1 MKRKLVLLLVT
12 FAFIFF
18 TVKAVDIMIRYN
30 MDWLEYIKYSRS
42 ISYEEKLY
50 IQNEDL
56 VFGTYN
62 DKVPLS
68 FLDDTGLLKG
78 IIMDFIS
85 QISIEAET
93 EIKTKAMTENTLK
106 ESILIGKIDI
116 ATIER
121 NEENEEIYDF
131 TEPLYVLHGKVL
143 VNADSNIEKLSDLK
157 NIKLA
162 VIDEISI
169 INAAE
174 SYFNDNQNVKTIH
187 VDDVYQGVELLEKG
201 EVEGLAG
208 DETQISYILN
218 ENRGQTDY
226 KFLEYA
232 LYRKEVC
239 LAVKKGNTKLISA
252 LNKSILSLKQKNLM
266 LQTQSKWFGVFTPSV
281 KDMKSYDYVYIII
294 LFAVAVIAFFVTWNY
309 MTAQKVNEKT
319 RELFES
325 KEELKVIINTL
336 SRGILVINSD
346 MKIIECNDS
355 LLSILKLKREDL
367 IHRNC
372 MYIDELEPFIRLDE
386 DNIHISL
393 GNKYYNIF
401 NKGFENDEKTL
412 ITIEDYTDKFVT
424 EQRARQEDKMIAVG
438 HLSAGLAHE
447 IRNPLGLIKSY
458 GYVIKK
464 YCIDDVGNHAL
475 NVIYDSVDRISGL
488 IDNLLRFSKLSNEDK
503 KLLDLGKLINSII
516 ELEDKNLK
524 VKDIRVNLNIDS
536 NIKVKTN
543 EDVFKLLLLNLL
555 NNSIDSYEN
564 IFRDHKTIE
573 IDIEKAEHEIIIK
586 FSDNG
591 CGIDELSLEN
601 IFNPFYTT
609 KESGTGLGLYII
621 STEIEKMNGIIT
633 ASSEIGKGTSFHIVI
648 PTGGECD
655 E

>member
-488 IDNLLRFSKLSNEDK
+488 IDNLLRFSKLSNEDE

-609 KESGTGLGLYII
+609 KDSGTGLGLYII

>member
-488 IDNLLRFSKLSNEDK
+488 IDNLLRFSKLSNEDE